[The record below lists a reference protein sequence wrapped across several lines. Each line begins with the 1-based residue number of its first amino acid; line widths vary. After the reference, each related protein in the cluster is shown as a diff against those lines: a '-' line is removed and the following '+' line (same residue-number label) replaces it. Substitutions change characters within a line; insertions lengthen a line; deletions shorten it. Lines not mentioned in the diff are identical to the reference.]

1 MRLHEIEVL
10 ASIVLPVCKHQFPTA
25 TRMKVPGGWV
35 YTTYD
40 YTESP
45 EVTIYKTSVFVPQPD
60 AF

>member
-1 MRLHEIEVL
+1 MR
-10 ASIVLPVCKHQFPTA
+10 
-25 TRMKVPGGWV
+25 VPGGWV

-45 EVTIYKTSVFVPQPD
+45 EVTIYKTSVFVPQPH